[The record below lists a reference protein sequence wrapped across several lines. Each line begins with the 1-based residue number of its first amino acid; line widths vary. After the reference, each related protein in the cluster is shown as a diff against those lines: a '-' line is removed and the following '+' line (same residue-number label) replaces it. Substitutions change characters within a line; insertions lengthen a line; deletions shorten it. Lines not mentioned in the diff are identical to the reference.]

1 MERLPMLAREMPKAG
16 VPGEVCNPR
25 PVTDQDATALQEYLQ
40 HAGLP
45 RVPRDT
51 VFQAIAKRADEHK
64 FHPVRDY
71 LAGLRWDGTP
81 RLATWLTYYL
91 GAEASAY
98 TGTIGP
104 MFLVSMVARV
114 MEPGCKADHL
124 VVLEGPQGA
133 KKSTACAIIG
143 GQWFSD
149 NLPDIGQGKEAAAHL
164 NGKWLIEV
172 GEMHAIGRAEATLLK
187 SFITRRTERFRPAY
201 GRAEVVQERQC
212 MFIATTNQKDYLKDP
227 SGGRRFWPV
236 EVGSIDTEAL
246 AQDRDQLFA
255 EAVVAFQAGRPW
267 WPDADFER
275 EHITPQQEERF
286 ASDPWEQ
293 AIIEFFKGRQQSTV
307 TEIAHNALG
316 FENTGKIGTGDANR
330 IRAVLQALG
339 MKQLP
344 KDGRGNRNWS
354 RP

>member
-1 MERLPMLAREMPKAG
+1 
-16 VPGEVCNPR
+16 
-25 PVTDQDATALQEYLQ
+25 
-40 HAGLP
+40 
-45 RVPRDT
+45 
-51 VFQAIAKRADEHK
+51 
-64 FHPVRDY
+64 
-71 LAGLRWDGTP
+71 
-81 RLATWLTYYL
+81 
-91 GAEASAY
+91 
-98 TGTIGP
+98 
-104 MFLVSMVARV
+104 
-114 MEPGCKADHL
+114 
-124 VVLEGPQGA
+124 
-133 KKSTACAIIG
+133 
-143 GQWFSD
+143 
-149 NLPDIGQGKEAAAHL
+149 
-164 NGKWLIEV
+164 
-172 GEMHAIGRAEATLLK
+172 MHAIGRAEATLLK

-212 MFIATTNQKDYLKDP
+212 VFIATTNQKDYLKDP

-293 AIIEFFKGRQQSTV
+293 AIIEFFKGRQQATV

>member
-1 MERLPMLAREMPKAG
+1 MSGTVLPIERPFKRQNGQAGAASSWLDDCILDSYGRPIPNVANALAALRGDPALSDAVAFDEMERLPMLAREMPKAG

-133 KKSTACAIIG
+133 RKSTACAILG
-143 GQWFSD
+143 GPWFSD
-149 NLPDIGQGKEAAAHL
+149 ALPDIREGKA
-164 NGKWLIEV
+164 
-172 GEMHAIGRAEATLLK
+172 
-187 SFITRRTERFRPAY
+187 RR
-201 GRAEVVQERQC
+201 
-212 MFIATTNQKDYLKDP
+212 
-227 SGGRRFWPV
+227 
-236 EVGSIDTEAL
+236 
-246 AQDRDQLFA
+246 
-255 EAVVAFQAGRPW
+255 
-267 WPDADFER
+267 
-275 EHITPQQEERF
+275 PQ
-286 ASDPWEQ
+286 P
-293 AIIEFFKGRQQSTV
+293 T
-307 TEIAHNALG
+307 
-316 FENTGKIGTGDANR
+316 
-330 IRAVLQALG
+330 
-339 MKQLP
+339 
-344 KDGRGNRNWS
+344 
-354 RP
+354 